1 MCMNI
6 LIVWIACIYFVSTP
20 NLAFETM
27 LKMTNV
33 KIELLTDIDIVL
45 MAEKAIRGGLT
56 QVVRKHG
63 IANNKY
69 VPTYDKTKKTIRLCN
84 ESKVTIRWL

>member
-1 MCMNI
+1 MNI

-56 QVVRKHG
+56 QVVREHG

-69 VPTYDKTKKTIRLCN
+69 VPTYDQTKKTKRLCN